1 MFALAVRARCHV
13 SFPRVVAMNPNDF
26 MQFQTDAVVTGQQQ
40 LANVVRALLYKYEPD
55 IFEIFSESDDELF
68 LEPLLFAY
76 FAARDPIIK
85 LPQILLGYLDEDMW
99 PDATEV
105 YADQAGRIYLP
116 KIGYLITEARDRT
129 LVLQKDEGSRELT
142 LVDGDTPVPFELE
155 EILYVPGTSIEI
167 VRHPIP
173 LLDDVLRESTPNASD
188 FAVAEAQVAEHLD
201 HIAGALAMLRAEWP
215 EYHADLV
222 ATLRQI
228 VLFHS
233 ERLNSCASLAIH
245 GVVLFNITDANP
257 HDEAYFIDELSH
269 QGGHVI
275 FSAVTVRRGDYVQID
290 PETPIGQ
297 LTGNVADDRSV
308 HTVLHGAFTEY
319 AMMNGM
325 RRCLDGVV
333 LPPRQAHELLGRLA
347 FISQKAAIDVANLA
361 TDGILTERGRQLY
374 EVFER
379 SFQSMRREWPALFSE
394 YDFASQPYN
403 FSYELFARSHP
414 MQATRDAAG

>member
-1 MFALAVRARCHV
+1 
-13 SFPRVVAMNPNDF
+13 MNTNDF
-26 MQFQTDAVVTGQQQ
+26 MQFQRDAVVAGQQQ
-40 LANVVRALLYKYEPD
+40 LANAMRALLYKYEPD
-55 IFEIFSESDDELF
+55 IFEIFSDAGDELF

-76 FAARDPIIK
+76 FAARDPVIK

-99 PDATEV
+99 PEETEV
-105 YADQAGRIYLP
+105 HADEAGRVYLP
-116 KIGYLITEARDRT
+116 RIGYLLTEVRDRA
-129 LVLQKDEGSRELT
+129 LALRWDEGSREFT
-142 LVDGDTPVPFELE
+142 LVDGDAPVPFELE

-173 LLDDVLRESTPNASD
+173 LLDDVLLESTPNASD
-188 FAVAEAQVAEHLD
+188 FAVAEAQVAEHVD
-201 HIAGALAMLRAEWP
+201 HIARALAMLRAEWP
-215 EYHADLV
+215 EYHADIE

-228 VLFHS
+228 VLFRS
-233 ERLNSCASLAIH
+233 ERLNSCASLSIH

-257 HDEAYFIDELSH
+257 HDEVYFLDELAH

-275 FSAVTVRRGDYVQID
+275 FSAATVRRGDFLQID

-297 LTGNVADDRSV
+297 LTGQVADDRSV
-308 HTVLHGAFTEY
+308 YTVLHGAFTEY
-319 AMMNGM
+319 AMMQGM

-333 LPPRQAHELLGRLA
+333 LLPRQAHEMLGRLA

-361 TDGILTERGRQLY
+361 TAGILTDRGRQLY

-379 SFQSMRREWPALFSE
+379 SFQDMRREWPALFAD
-394 YDFASQPYN
+394 YDFSSQPYN
-403 FSYELFARSHP
+403 FSYELFARTHP